1 MAEIWKD
8 IPGFEGLYQV
18 SNYGR
23 VKSIKKWDVSIRAF
37 VDDEHILNPT
47 DNGNGYKIVSLR
59 KNTKR
64 YSRYVHRLVAEAF
77 VENEHNK
84 KIVNHKDYNKE
95 NNNATNLE
103 WCTQKEN
110 VEYSSHRM
118 CHPRNAKL
126 PRSGYKYIKKVTSK
140 KGVRYEV
147 NIKTKEHG
155 IFYCKADSLLLA
167 VLNRDHYLRGVG
179 IDG

>member
-18 SNYGR
+18 SNCGR
-23 VKSIKKWDVSIRAF
+23 VKATKKWNVNCRSFI
-37 VDDEHILNPT
+37 DDERILKPT
-47 DNGNGYKIVSLR
+47 DNGHGYMIVGLR
-59 KNTKR
+59 KNTKKHN
-64 YSRYVHRLVAEAF
+64 RYVHRLVAQAF
-77 VENEHNK
+77 VDNPLNRK
-84 KIVNHKDYNKE
+84 VVNHKDYDKG
-95 NNNATNLE
+95 NNNADNLE

-110 VEYSSHRM
+110 VEYSTQRM
-118 CHPRNAKL
+118 CHPRNYKL

-167 VLNRDHYLRGVG
+167 VLKRDHYLRGVG